1 MRERAV
7 GGGSGDDR
15 DREADREAGRDPG
28 ERLDRELIELLNELR
43 VALPGIQ
50 VLFAFLLTVPF
61 TQRFAAL
68 SGVQRDV
75 YFAAFLATGVASV
88 LLMAPTAYHRIR
100 WRQYDKERM
109 LRTAN
114 RLAIGG
120 MLCLASAIAAVVFL
134 IADLLFSSAAG
145 ALASAAISA
154 LLAWLWFGL
163 PLSRRIRDETEGRG

>member
-1 MRERAV
+1 MGR
-7 GGGSGDDR
+7 GSEG
-15 DREADREAGRDPG
+15 REAEDAE

-43 VALPGIQ
+43 VALPGVQ

-61 TQRFAAL
+61 TQRFPEL
-68 SGVQRDV
+68 SPAQRDV
-75 YFAAFLATGVASV
+75 YFASFLATGVASV

-120 MLCLASAIAAVVFL
+120 MLGLASAIAATVFL
-134 IADLLFSSAAG
+134 ITDLLFRAAVG
-145 ALASAAISA
+145 AAIA
-154 LLAWLWFGL
+154 AAMAGLLAWLWFGL
-163 PLSRRIRDETEGRG
+163 PLSRRIRDRDGGSDDPSADRGAPGPR